1 MNKKFWR
8 CIVCNDIH
16 FGVNPPETC
25 PTCMQI
31 NKYIQIESKEALAVF
46 KGLGHE

>member
-16 FGVNPPETC
+16 FGAFPPKTC
-25 PTCMQI
+25 PTCSQVD
-31 NKYIQIESKEALAVF
+31 KYIEIEPKEVF
-46 KGLGHE
+46 VILKGLDYV

>member
-16 FGVNPPETC
+16 FGVLPPKTC
-25 PTCMQI
+25 PTCSQVD
-31 NKYIQIESKEALAVF
+31 KYIKIEPKEVFAVL
-46 KGLGHE
+46 KGLDYG